1 MDQRAQNHQR
11 QKYTQQDQK
20 AQQKSRVDRQTHG
33 PGAPAGAG
41 AAPRAHRKWNGIVG
55 DLASGAAHMSF
66 AALSVSS
73 ARSEVMDFSVPF
85 FYSGVSFLAAP
96 QQKSEIPLHAFLLPF
111 SPELWIAIF
120 LSLNL
125 TAIAVAVYEWLSP
138 FGLNPWGRQRSK
150 NFSIASALWVMW
162 GLLCGHLVAFKAP
175 KSWPNKFL
183 INVWGGFSVL
193 FVASYTANIAA
204 LIAGLFFHN
213 AVSNYH
219 DRSLLSQR
227 VGAPRHSAADYYVHR
242 ANPHLWEHM
251 QRFSVATKIGD
262 AINEDTYAVGM
273 TKGFPLKDS
282 ISAVIAKYTSN
293 GYMDILQEKW
303 YGGLPCFKL
312 ANDMV
317 QPRPLG
323 VAAVAGVFIL
333 LGLGMAVG
341 ILILVVEHLF
351 YRYTLP
357 LLRHKPKGTIW
368 KSRNIMFFSQKLY
381 RFINCVELVSPHH
394 AARELV
400 HTLRQGQITSLFQKS
415 VKRKEHEQ
423 RRRRKSKAQ
432 FFEMIQEIRRVQQEE
447 RAEVS
452 ALPGEDGADT
462 LHDPGDGAGSLR
474 PDGQRRRSKSPCT
487 SRLDIARRLSREL
500 FSRSPKGEES
510 GSRSSLSVRR
520 FSSEAA
526 LSPRMLGAAGGGK
539 FNPIAASCAAQSRS
553 TGRLFHG
560 RNGGNGA
567 SAAGGL
573 AGGSGAAGAAGT
585 SAELGTVPS
594 VVTTPEAINN
604 PDTLLE
610 ETEEDEECKAA
621 LDAAAAAAVASRR
634 HSSKGSGGAGRAAR
648 QAATSTAAGTATLR
662 RLSRDELMQLSR
674 CSETE
679 LRDHLLRAIREKDRD
694 DPP

>member
-1 MDQRAQNHQR
+1 
-11 QKYTQQDQK
+11 
-20 AQQKSRVDRQTHG
+20 
-33 PGAPAGAG
+33 
-41 AAPRAHRKWNGIVG
+41 
-55 DLASGAAHMSF
+55 MSF

-251 QRFSVATKIGD
+251 QRFSVATVEEGVHRLRNGSLDILIADTPILDYYRATDHGCKLQKIGD

-415 VKRKEHEQ
+415 VKREHEQ

-526 LSPRMLGAAGGGK
+526 LSPRMLGAAVGRRLSKGSTSPPDINTRRASHLDPGGGK